1 MKRVALLFENHDCM
15 VLHKPAG
22 LAVQGGEGV
31 GASLDR
37 LLEAELSGR
46 PPPENPVSPGPPKV
60 YLVHRLDK
68 DTSGLI
74 LVAKSRE
81 TAARFSALFA
91 GPGRGIIKRYLALCA
106 GSPHPPQGIIRLNL
120 EIRGALKKSETSYR
134 LLSRRELPVPSTA
147 GGGKGEPGEA
157 ASGRIFSLLE
167 LELGTGRMHQI
178 RRHLARIGC
187 PVLGDDKYG
196 DFSLN
201 RELRKTT
208 GLKRLLLHAS
218 RLVIPETLAGFP
230 GGIDVSDPL
239 PDYFRGFFPGEET
252 AVQESPAGR
261 GRIDGINRSGQEA
274 CRGRTH

>member
-1 MKRVALLFENHDCM
+1 MKRVAVLFENDDCM

-46 PPPENPVSPGPPKV
+46 FPPENSVSRESPKV

-81 TAARFSALFA
+81 TAARFSTLFA
-91 GPGRGIIKRYLALCA
+91 GPRSGIIKRYLAVCA
-106 GSPHPPQGIIRLNL
+106 GSPHPSEGIIRLSL
-120 EIRGALKKSETSYR
+120 EIRGTPKKSETSYR
-134 LLSRRELPVPSTA
+134 VLSRREAPVPSTA
-147 GGGKGEPGEA
+147 GGGKDEPG
-157 ASGRIFSLLE
+157 ASAGGLFSLLE

-178 RRHLARIGC
+178 RRHLAHIGC
-187 PVLGDDKYG
+187 PILGDDKYG

-201 RELRKTT
+201 RELRKTM

-230 GGIDVSDPL
+230 GGIDVSDPP
-239 PDYFRGFFPGEET
+239 PDYFQPYSAPGT
-252 AVQESPAGR
+252 APYPA
-261 GRIDGINRSGQEA
+261 
-274 CRGRTH
+274 H